1 MALKDPYTMRTLVH
15 ITDIHFGKLTAGA
28 METMEARIAEINPDI
43 CTVGGDFTMRSRP
56 REWMDARALIER
68 LPGVVLA
75 VPGNHD
81 LPYVNLWERFR
92 HPYRRFK
99 RYIHENPDPSYMDDE
114 IAVMGINTARPWVPH
129 YTWKEGAIS
138 DAQAAAAGR
147 FFRQAGANRFKIVFA
162 HHPFLPPPDQPRT
175 YLVRN
180 APAALSVFEDAGVD
194 MILGGHLHLAYS
206 GDIASFHTHI
216 RRPMRCIQGPTVTSS
231 RLRDREPNGFFHLCI
246 EAGRAETTTWQWTGS
261 GFEPRIAENR
271 GTIG

>member
-1 MALKDPYTMRTLVH
+1 MRTLVH

-28 METMEARIAEINPDI
+28 MERMEARIAEIKPDI

-56 REWMDARALIER
+56 REWIAARALIDR

-81 LPYVNLWERFR
+81 MPYVNLWERFR
-92 HPYRRFK
+92 HPYRRFQS
-99 RYIHENPDPSYMDDE
+99 YINENPDPAFMDDE
-114 IAVMGINTARPWVPH
+114 IAVMGINTARSWLPH
-129 YTWKEGAIS
+129 YTWKEGEIS

-147 FFRQAGANRFKIVFA
+147 YFRQAGENRFKIVFA
-162 HHPFLPPPDQPRT
+162 HHPFLPPPNRPRT

-180 APAALSVFEDAGVD
+180 AAAALSVFEKAGVD

-206 GDIASFHTHI
+206 GDIASFHSHI
-216 RRPMRCIQGPTVTSS
+216 RRPIACIQGPSATSS

-246 EAGRAETTTWQWTGS
+246 ESGRAEATFWQWTGS
-261 GFEPRIAENR
+261 DFEIARNED
-271 GTIG
+271 IGLLQSR